1 MIYSYLQT
9 LRIKDELIEDMTSWF
24 IYLFIFAF
32 YQSSLILNKKKNIK
46 NNYKDIL
53 KSTKSSPLQ
62 VFFEKNSKH
71 LQHLVQMHICKSI
84 GAYMYDDILYFISVI
99 PIISKLRLQNKLNIM
114 FAVTALFFLPYL
126 EKRSIFFLLSKMKPC
141 RDLRFWGCLQ
151 Q

>member
-9 LRIKDELIEDMTSWF
+9 LRIKDELIEDMTSCF

-32 YQSSLILNKKKNIK
+32 YQSSLILNNKILGKRIYKIIIK
-46 NNYKDIL
+46 IY
-53 KSTKSSPLQ
+53 STKSSPLR

-84 GAYMYDDILYFISVI
+84 GAYMYDDILHFISVI

-114 FAVTALFFLPYL
+114 FAVTALFFPLP
-126 EKRSIFFLLSKMKPC
+126 
-141 RDLRFWGCLQ
+141 
-151 Q
+151 